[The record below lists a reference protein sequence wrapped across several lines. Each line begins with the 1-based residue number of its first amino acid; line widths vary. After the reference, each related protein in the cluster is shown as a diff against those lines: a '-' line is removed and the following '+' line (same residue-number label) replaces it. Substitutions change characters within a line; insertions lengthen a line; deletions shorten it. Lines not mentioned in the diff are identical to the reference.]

1 MEEDHLIDGF
11 VRHLQGERAASSHT
25 LDAYTRALRLF
36 REFMD
41 DSFPGWEGVTTEDIR
56 QWLYLELE
64 SGDARG
70 TVRLRLSALRSFFA
84 YMMRRKLITVSP
96 TAGIQ
101 MPKAEKKLPV
111 FLSQSQMEELL
122 ELPLKVPLEKQSP
135 HWIPARDKA
144 ILELFYSCGLRL
156 SELVS
161 LDMKDIRLSE
171 AYARIMGK
179 GSKERLVP
187 MGSYAV
193 EAIQD
198 YILQAEVKSDGALFL
213 SRLRKRLSRK
223 AIGNLLEKYL
233 RLSDIPIHITPHKLR
248 HSFATHMLE
257 AGADI
262 RAVQE
267 LLGHAS
273 LSTTQIYTH
282 VTKKRLFSA
291 YREAHPR
298 AKSEETGKEKGEDK

>member
-1 MEEDHLIDGF
+1 MEAEDSLIDGF
-11 VRHLQGERAASSHT
+11 VRHLQGERAASAHT
-25 LDAYTRALRLF
+25 LDAYTRALFLF
-36 REFMD
+36 EEALGE
-41 DSFPGWEGVTTEDIR
+41 SFPGWTEVQADDIR

-64 SGDARG
+64 SGDARS
-70 TVRLRLSALRSFFA
+70 TVRLRLSALRSFFS
-84 YMMRRKLITVSP
+84 YLLRRKIISASP
-96 TAGIQ
+96 VAGIQ

-111 FLSQSQMEELL
+111 FLSQSQMQELL
-122 ELPLKVPLEKQSP
+122 DIPLNTPLEKQSP

-161 LDMKDIRLSE
+161 LNSRDIHLGE
-171 AYARIMGK
+171 GFGRIMGK
-179 GSKERLVP
+179 GGKERLVP
-187 MGSYAV
+187 IGKFAV
-193 EAIQD
+193 EAIRD
-198 YILQAEVKSDGALFL
+198 YKLSADVKPDGALFL
-213 SRLRKRLSRK
+213 SRLRKRLSRR
-223 AIGNLLEKYL
+223 AIANLLEKYL
-233 RLSDIPIHITPHKLR
+233 RLSSIPVHITPHKIR
-248 HSFATHMLE
+248 HSFATHLLE

-298 AKSEETGKEKGEDK
+298 ANSDKEKEEI